1 MKKTLIAAIALFCG
15 TLSLSAQIPTTGLI
29 AKWSF
34 NNNLTLDSHGTN
46 TLTNSG
52 AVLDTGYQAVPNT
65 AAYFNGNTLMGANNA
80 AFRSKSFS
88 IATWF
93 KIDGTTLYHTLANLR
108 INAAFSPY
116 NSYNLCIGNSTS
128 NKLTFFFTTNSGNDL
143 ALSDPTFISKNVW
156 THVAL
161 TCNYDSITTFNTN
174 IKLYVNGAISS
185 QGTYTGNI
193 IYPVSN
199 PLNLGTVAGVP
210 GGNSLIGNLDEFLFY
225 NRALLPADVA
235 TIYNVTS
242 TGLNSFIKNQNSDI
256 VLYPNPTSST
266 LNIEVKQQT
275 LITIVNVLG
284 EVVKTETING
294 LSTIDVSA
302 LNAGIYFIQ
311 DLKLGK
317 AIKFIKE

>member
-1 MKKTLIAAIALFCG
+1 MKKTLLAAIALFCG
-15 TLSLSAQIPTTGLI
+15 TLSLSAQIPTTGLV

-34 NNNLTLDSHGTN
+34 NNNLTLDSHDTN
-46 TLTNSG
+46 TLTNGG
-52 AVLDTGYQAVPNT
+52 AVLDTGYQGVLNT
-65 AAYFNGNTLMGANNA
+65 AAYFDGNTLMSANNA

-93 KIDGTTLYHTLANLR
+93 KIDNITDYHTLANLR
-108 INAAFSPY
+108 INAASSPY
-116 NSYNLCIGNSTS
+116 NSYNLCIGNSTF
-128 NKLTFFFTTNSGNDL
+128 NKLTFFFTTNNGNDL
-143 ALSDPTFISKNVW
+143 ALTDTTFTSQNVW

-161 TCNYDSITTFNTN
+161 TCDYDSITTFNTN
-174 IKLYVNGAISS
+174 IKLYVNGSIRS

-193 IYPVSN
+193 IYPASDLLSLGSVS
-199 PLNLGTVAGVP
+199 VAP
-210 GGNSLIGNLDEFLFY
+210 AGNSLIGNLDEFYFY
-225 NRALLPADVA
+225 KRKLTPSEVA
-235 TIYNVTS
+235 TIYNGTS

-294 LSTIDVSA
+294 LSIIDVSA
-302 LNAGIYFIQ
+302 LHAGIYFVQ
-311 DLKLGK
+311 DLKSGK
-317 AIKFIKE
+317 PIKFIKE

>member
-1 MKKTLIAAIALFCG
+1 MKKTLLAAIALFCG

-46 TLTNSG
+46 TLTNGG
-52 AVLDTGYQAVPNT
+52 AVLDTGYQAVLNT
-65 AAYFNGNTLMGANNA
+65 AAYFDGTVLMSANNA

-93 KIDGTTLYHTLANLR
+93 KIDDINLYHTLANVR
-108 INAAFSPY
+108 INAASSPY
-116 NSYNLCIGNSTS
+116 NSYNLCIGNYTFD
-128 NKLTFFFTTNSGNDL
+128 KLKFFFTTSSGNDL
-143 ALSDPTFISKNVW
+143 ALSDTTFINQNVW

-161 TCNYDSITTFNTN
+161 TCDYDSITTFNTN

-199 PLNLGTVAGVP
+199 PLNLGSVAGAP
-210 GGNSLIGNLDEFLFY
+210 FGNGLIGNLDEFLFY
-225 NRALLPADVA
+225 NRKLTPSEVT
-235 TIYNVTS
+235 TIYNS
-242 TGLNSFIKNQNSDI
+242 APAGLSHLNNEDAQINI
-256 VLYPNPTSST
+256 YPNPTSSI
-266 LNIEVKQQT
+266 LNIEVKKQT
-275 LITIVNVLG
+275 QITIVNILG
-284 EVVKTETING
+284 EVMKTETING

-302 LNAGIYFIQ
+302 LNAGLYFVR
-311 DLKLGK
+311 DLKSGK
-317 AIKFIKE
+317 ATKFIKE

>member
-1 MKKTLIAAIALFCG
+1 MKKNLIAAIALFCG
-15 TLSLSAQIPTTGLI
+15 TLALSAQIPTTGLV

-46 TLTNSG
+46 TLTNG
-52 AVLDTGYQAVPNT
+52 GTVLDTGYQAVLNT
-65 AAYFNGNTLMGANNA
+65 AAYFDGNTLMSANNA

-93 KIDGTTLYHTLANLR
+93 KIDDINLYHTLANVR
-108 INAAFSPY
+108 INAASSPY
-116 NSYNLCIGNSTS
+116 NSYNLCIGNFTFD
-128 NKLTFFFTTNSGNDL
+128 KLKFFFTTNIGKDL
-143 ALSDPTFISKNVW
+143 ALSDTTFINHNVW

-161 TCNYDSITTFNTN
+161 TCDYDSITTFNTN

-199 PLNLGTVAGVP
+199 PLNLGSVNGAP
-210 GGNSLIGNLDEFLFY
+210 FGNGLIGNLDEFLFY
-225 NRALLPADVA
+225 KRALLPAEVA
-235 TIYNVTS
+235 TIYNGTS
-242 TGLNSFIKNQNSDI
+242 TGLNSFVKNRNSDI

-266 LNIEVKQQT
+266 LNIEVKKQT
-275 LITIVNVLG
+275 QITIVNILG

-294 LSTIDVSA
+294 LGTIDVSE

>member
-1 MKKTLIAAIALFCG
+1 MKKKLIAAIALFCG

-52 AVLDTGYQAVPNT
+52 AVLGTGYQAVPNT
-65 AAYFNGNTLMGANNA
+65 AAYFNGSAILGANNA

-93 KIDGTTLYHTLANLR
+93 KMDNISSYHTLANLR
-108 INAAFSPY
+108 INAASSPF
-116 NSYNLCIGNSTS
+116 NSYNLCIGNSTF
-128 NKLTFFFTTNSGNDL
+128 NKLTFFFSTNSGNDL
-143 ALSDPTFISKNVW
+143 ALTDTTFTSQNVW
-156 THVAL
+156 THVAV
-161 TCNYDSITTFNTN
+161 TCDYDSITTFNTN
-174 IKLYVNGAISS
+174 IKLYVNGSIRT

-193 IYPVSN
+193 IYPASN
-199 PLNLGTVAGVP
+199 LLNLGSVSVAP
-210 GGNSLIGNLDEFLFY
+210 AGNSLIGNLDEFYFY
-225 NRALLPADVA
+225 KRALLPAEVA
-235 TIYNVTS
+235 TIYNGTS

-284 EVVKTETING
+284 EVVKTETINELG
-294 LSTIDVSA
+294 TIDVSA